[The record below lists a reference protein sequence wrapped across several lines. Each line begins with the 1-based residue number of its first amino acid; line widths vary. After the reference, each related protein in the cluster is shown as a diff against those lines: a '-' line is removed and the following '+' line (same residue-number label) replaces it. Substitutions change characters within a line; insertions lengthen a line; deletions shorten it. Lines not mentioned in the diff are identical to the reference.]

1 MTKARFITL
10 LLVAS
15 VFAYALALLSAVH
28 GFGDGH
34 GLV

>member
-1 MTKARFITL
+1 VTKARFITL